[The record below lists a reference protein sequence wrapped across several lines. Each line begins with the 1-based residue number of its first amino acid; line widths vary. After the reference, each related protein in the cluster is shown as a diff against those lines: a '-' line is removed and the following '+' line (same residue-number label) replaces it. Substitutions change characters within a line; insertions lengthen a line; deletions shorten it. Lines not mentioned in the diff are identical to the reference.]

1 MEKAEFAKALAA
13 YVHAGQTDRAGKPYI
28 EHPLAV
34 AAQMDTEQERIV
46 ALLHD
51 VLEDTAVTY
60 DTLCNLFGAEIADR
74 VARLTHREGESYM
87 DYVRRVGED
96 PVTRK
101 VKLADLRHN
110 MDLSRLPAV
119 TEEDLARLAKY
130 QQACEY
136 LITL

>member
-1 MEKAEFAKALAA
+1 MEMVEFAKALAA
-13 YVHAGQTDRAGKPYI
+13 YAHAGQTDRAGKPYI

-34 AAQMDTEQERIV
+34 AAQLDTEQERIV

-60 DTLCNLFGAEIADR
+60 DTLRNLFGAEISDR
-74 VARLTHREGESYM
+74 VARLTHRAGESYM
-87 DYVRRVGED
+87 EYVRRVGED

-110 MDLSRLPAV
+110 MDLTRLPAV
-119 TEEDLARLAKY
+119 TEEDRARLVKY
-130 QQACEY
+130 QQASDY
-136 LITL
+136 LSAL